1 MTPET
6 LFQLLKEFEAG
17 SITRLEY
24 AEGETRLA
32 LEKAA
37 APVAAVA
44 VTAPA
49 AAPAPAAAAAPAEAE
64 DARTVDAPLVGT
76 FYTAPDPSSPAFVK
90 PGDTVKK
97 GQTMCIVE
105 AMKMINEV
113 PAPFDC
119 VIEKCLV
126 ADGELV
132 GFGQAMFAVRE
143 L

>member
-6 LFQLLKEFEAG
+6 LFQLMKEFEAG

-24 AEGETRLA
+24 AEGDTRLA
-32 LEKAA
+32 LEKAT

-44 VTAPA
+44 VA
-49 AAPAPAAAAAPAEAE
+49 APAAAAPAATAAPVE
-64 DARTVDAPLVGT
+64 DESARTVDAPLVGT
-76 FYTAPDPSSPAFVK
+76 FYAAPDPSSPAFVK

-119 VIEKCLV
+119 AVEKCLV

>member
-24 AEGETRLA
+24 AEGDCRLA
-32 LEKAA
+32 LEKAT

-44 VTAPA
+44 AAPVA
-49 AAPAPAAAAAPAEAE
+49 VAAPAEAAPAEAE
-64 DARTVDAPLVGT
+64 SACTVDAPLVGT
-76 FYTAPDPSSPAFVK
+76 FYAAPDPSSPAFVK

-119 VIEKCLV
+119 VVEKCLV